1 MTKTGDGEK
10 GGGSALGVALRGE
23 GALAPFFRA
32 AMLFSVV
39 ANLMLLVSPLYM
51 LQIYDR
57 VLTSGSTETLIL
69 VSLIAALLLV
79 VFAIAE
85 LARRR
90 AVALAAR
97 ALEAA
102 YDEQI
107 FHDALADGDPNALRT
122 SQGRLSTLQSFLSQ
136 GLILPLFDLP
146 FTPFFL
152 LLMFLIHPVIGW
164 LGVGGAAVILAVAIY
179 SEMTTRRAVEQAQA
193 AEAGASQFAAML
205 ERQRSAVIGMGMVG
219 ATFADWQK
227 RKDTASAGTVARANE
242 NGAFT
247 SVTRA
252 LRMTL
257 QIAAL
262 GVGAALVLAQETTP
276 GAIIAG
282 SIILGRALAPID
294 QSVSMWR
301 QLIAARTAWRE
312 LGRQLFG
319 PKSTPAIT
327 QMPRPTPSLTIEN
340 LELAVPGSDKPLAP
354 KFSIRMGAGEV
365 VTLVGGVGSGK
376 TTLLQTMAGVY
387 APMAGTIR
395 LGGID
400 LHSWAGS
407 DRGRHVGYLP
417 QDGELVPG
425 TVAQNIARFGEAE
438 REQIFAAAQRVG
450 AHELISALPRGYDTP
465 VGLGGAH
472 LSRGQVAMIALAR
485 AFFRQPT
492 LILLDEPSAN
502 LDRALRDALADL
514 IAREK
519 ARADSVIVMATH
531 DPAIIAMSERVVL
544 LSPARVAAVEP
555 EAYFASMQAA
565 AAPAQ
570 PRPGLV
576 SVGRP
581 A

>member
-1 MTKTGDGEK
+1 MTKTGDGDN

-122 SQGRLSTLQSFLSQ
+122 SQSRLSTLQSFLSQ
-136 GLILPLFDLP
+136 GLVLPLFDLP

-164 LGVGGAAVILAVAIY
+164 LGVGGAAVILAIAIY
-179 SEMTTRRAVEQAQA
+179 GEMTTRRAVEEAQA
-193 AEAGASQFAAML
+193 AEAGASQFAAIL
-205 ERQRSAVIGMGMVG
+205 DRQRSAVIGMGMIGTTYV
-219 ATFADWQK
+219 DWQA
-227 RKDTASAGTVARANE
+227 RKAAASANTIARANE

-247 SVTRA
+247 SVTRG
-252 LRMTL
+252 LRMAL

-301 QLIAARTAWRE
+301 QLVAARTAWRE
-312 LGRQLFG
+312 LGTRLFA
-319 PKSTPAIT
+319 PRSTPAIT
-327 QMPRPTPSLTIEN
+327 QMPRPAPSLVVEN
-340 LELAVPGSDKPLAP
+340 LELAVPGSEKPLAP

-376 TTLLQTMAGVY
+376 TTLLQTMAGVF
-387 APMAGTIR
+387 APLAGTIR

-400 LHSWAGS
+400 LHSWAGA

-438 REQIFAAAQRVG
+438 REEIFAAAQRVG
-450 AHELISALPRGYDTP
+450 AHELISTLPRGYDTP
-465 VGLGGAH
+465 VGIGGAH

-502 LDRALRDALADL
+502 LDRTLRDALADL

-519 ARADSVIVMATH
+519 AAANSVIVMATH
-531 DPAIIAMSERVVL
+531 DPAIIALSERVVL

-555 EAYFASMQAA
+555 EAYLASVQEA
-565 AAPAQ
+565 AAPAP